1 MRGKMTLRAD
11 EQVSGNGQRNN
22 FRRNAMKATILESEG
37 LYPQNR
43 KPDPSMR
50 NLALGIL
57 LQAFRDIV
65 SPKKA
70 SNKEWELWRKDALE
84 WFNSNE
90 THAGSLLWVC
100 EVLEMNHKDL
110 RGWLED
116 YRRSGHSRRREMA
129 RSLIR
134 FQIRH

>member
-1 MRGKMTLRAD
+1 
-11 EQVSGNGQRNN
+11 
-22 FRRNAMKATILESEG
+22 MKATALESEG
-37 LYPQNR
+37 LYPQTK
-43 KPDPSMR
+43 KPDPALR

-84 WFNSNE
+84 WFCAAD
-90 THAGSLLWVC
+90 THPGSLLWVC
-100 EVLEMNHKDL
+100 EVLEMNPKEL
-110 RGWLED
+110 RQWLRD
-116 YRRSGHSRRREMA
+116 YRRSNRDRKREMA
-129 RSLIR
+129 KKLIR